1 MSKRSKKAYATTM
14 IHGEDG
20 PTAVFVAGNCEG
32 RREKLPVRQR
42 VKHGINSVK
51 NMCWKIRR
59 SIAERMIM
67 RKRPVPHT
75 MDELQQYIVKKY
87 VGRYGFTEA
96 DKNSGEAAEEY
107 RDMRASF
114 IIQYAP
120 ELLSSAGSGDCVPQL
135 KSTSQEDILEYIRL
149 NKERMERAAS
159 VPLEKFDIDYHKYV
173 YNDMYK
179 KDKTEAKNC
188 SSGRNKRS
196 LGLNAK
202 NICSLGRNTRS
213 LGSMDIII
221 EKKYG
226 YIGGGASG
234 SKKFIKK
241 YNRILRDI
249 HMYYGVTTEDIETKS
264 QRYRELVNAM
274 L

>member
-1 MSKRSKKAYATTM
+1 MSKRSKKAYYTTI

-51 NMCWKIRR
+51 NMCRKIRR

-67 RKRPVPHT
+67 RKRPAPHT
-75 MDELQQYIVKKY
+75 MDELQQYILKKY
-87 VGRYGFTEA
+87 VGRYGFTEV

-149 NKERMERAAS
+149 NKERMVRAAS

-179 KDKTEAKNC
+179 TDKTDAN
-188 SSGRNKRS
+188 N
-196 LGLNAK
+196 
-202 NICSLGRNTRS
+202 CSLGRNKRS

-264 QRYRELVNAM
+264 QRYRELVNSM

>member
-1 MSKRSKKAYATTM
+1 M
-14 IHGEDG
+14 
-20 PTAVFVAGNCEG
+20 
-32 RREKLPVRQR
+32 
-42 VKHGINSVK
+42 
-51 NMCWKIRR
+51 
-59 SIAERMIM
+59 M
-67 RKRPVPHT
+67 RIYK
-75 MDELQQYIVKKY
+75 
-87 VGRYGFTEA
+87 
-96 DKNSGEAAEEY
+96 
-107 RDMRASF
+107 
-114 IIQYAP
+114 
-120 ELLSSAGSGDCVPQL
+120 
-135 KSTSQEDILEYIRL
+135 EDILEYIRL
-149 NKERMERAAS
+149 NNERMVRAAS

-179 KDKTEAKNC
+179 TDKTDANNC
-188 SSGRNKRS
+188 
-196 LGLNAK
+196 
-202 NICSLGRNTRS
+202 S

-264 QRYRELVNAM
+264 QRYRELVNSM

>member
-1 MSKRSKKAYATTM
+1 M
-14 IHGEDG
+14 
-20 PTAVFVAGNCEG
+20 
-32 RREKLPVRQR
+32 
-42 VKHGINSVK
+42 
-51 NMCWKIRR
+51 
-59 SIAERMIM
+59 M
-67 RKRPVPHT
+67 RIYK
-75 MDELQQYIVKKY
+75 
-87 VGRYGFTEA
+87 
-96 DKNSGEAAEEY
+96 
-107 RDMRASF
+107 
-114 IIQYAP
+114 
-120 ELLSSAGSGDCVPQL
+120 
-135 KSTSQEDILEYIRL
+135 EDILEYIRL
-149 NKERMERAAS
+149 NNERMVRAAS

-179 KDKTEAKNC
+179 TDKTDSN
-188 SSGRNKRS
+188 N
-196 LGLNAK
+196 
-202 NICSLGRNTRS
+202 CSLGRNKRS

-264 QRYRELVNAM
+264 QRYRELVNSM